1 MFDEDIKIADFG
13 GDFAKKSSKPEQ
25 VQSAREEYDIENA
38 KGNTVKAKQFG
49 AKLAALLV
57 DNLDRFSA
65 GEDESENSEIAVQ
78 RGVLM
83 TFSAIV
89 CIENEIHSSVV
100 SQIAENSF
108 NEELK
113 IKAPQLYSAVNASGA
128 LSFYYLA
135 YRRGGEVDRRIGQTF
150 AMLCSHDGDSVY
162 QELGEAIYCWF
173 LSFAKKHLEESGI
186 V

>member
-1 MFDEDIKIADFG
+1 MFDEDIKIADFN
-13 GDFAKKSSKPEQ
+13 DDSIKKNFKQKS
-25 VQSAREEYDIENA
+25 VQGAREEYDIENA
-38 KGNTVKAKQFG
+38 KGNTVKAKAFG
-49 AKLAALLV
+49 AKLAGLLV

-65 GEDESENSEIAVQ
+65 GVEENENSEIEVQ
-78 RGVLM
+78 RGILM
-83 TFSAIV
+83 TFAAIV
-89 CIENEIHSSVV
+89 CIENEISSSVV

-113 IKAPQLYSAVNASGA
+113 GKAPQLYSAVNVSGA

-173 LSFAKKHLEESGI
+173 LSFARGHLRESGI
-186 V
+186 I

>member
-13 GDFAKKSSKPEQ
+13 GGAVTPGFNQKQAQDAQ
-25 VQSAREEYDIENA
+25 AEYDIENA
-38 KGNTVKAKQFG
+38 KGNTVKANEFG
-49 AKLAALLV
+49 MKLAGLLV

-65 GEDESENSEIAVQ
+65 GEEESENSEIEVQ

-83 TFSAIV
+83 TFAAII
-89 CIENEIHSSVV
+89 CIENEIKSSVV

-108 NEELK
+108 NEELQK
-113 IKAPQLYSAVNASGA
+113 KAPQLYSAVNASGA

-135 YRRGGEVDRRIGQTF
+135 YRRGSDIDRRIGQTF

-173 LSFAKKHLEESGI
+173 LSFAKAQLRESGI
-186 V
+186 N

>member
-1 MFDEDIKIADFG
+1 MFDEDIKIADFS
-13 GDFAKKSSKPEQ
+13 DKTLKMADKPKPAQ
-25 VQSAREEYDIENA
+25 GAHEEYDIENA
-38 KGNTVKAKQFG
+38 KGNTVKAKEFG
-49 AKLAALLV
+49 AKLALLLV

-65 GEDESENSEIAVQ
+65 GEEESENTEIAVQ
-78 RGVLM
+78 RGILM
-83 TFSAIV
+83 TFAAIV
-89 CIENEIHSSVV
+89 CIENEIKSSVV

-108 NEELK
+108 NEELQQN
-113 IKAPQLYSAVNASGA
+113 APQLYSAVGASGA

-173 LSFAKKHLEESGI
+173 LSYAVDQLKESGI